1 MKLEIN
7 NKGGQMVKAPKVC
20 PGKKPVKA
28 TGGDLRAGAQAKG
41 KQ

>member
-20 PGKKPVKA
+20 PGKKPAKSK
-28 TGGDLRAGAQAKG
+28 GGDLRAGASGKG

>member
-7 NKGGQMVKAPKVC
+7 NKGGQMVKTPKVC

-28 TGGDLRAGAQAKG
+28 KGGDLRAGAQAKG